1 MKKLK
6 VGFLIDETDVS
17 YYIADLIRHVEDSDL
32 FESPTL
38 ITGYKKNSPRSFGE
52 KLISILDPNP
62 FKIADSILKIILN
75 PDYLLRVTLKEMK
88 EKLFKI
94 YINYL

>member
-38 ITGYKKNSPRSFGE
+38 ITGYEKTHQGRLVKNLFLFWIQIRS
-52 KLISILDPNP
+52 KLPT
-62 FKIADSILKIILN
+62 A
-75 PDYLLRVTLKEMK
+75 YL
-88 EKLFKI
+88 KLF
-94 YINYL
+94 